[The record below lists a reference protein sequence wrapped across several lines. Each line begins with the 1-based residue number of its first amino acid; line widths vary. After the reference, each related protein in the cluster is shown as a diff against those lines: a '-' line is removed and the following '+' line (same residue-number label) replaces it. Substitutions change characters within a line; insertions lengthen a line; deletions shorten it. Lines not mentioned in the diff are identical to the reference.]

1 MTTTQLNP
9 TATRI
14 ENQTKPVAQKYQHH
28 SQSTLRPVVDIHEN
42 NDCIILYAELP
53 GVSQDDLEITIDK
66 DNLLLEAKASI
77 ETPAEMKPVYAE
89 FQSANFKRSFTLS
102 DELDT
107 EQVEAKLTHGLLE
120 LTIPKKELSKP
131 RKIEVKVA

>member
-9 TATRI
+9 TAVKT
-14 ENQTKPVAQKYQHH
+14 ENQTNSVAQQHQYH
-28 SQSTLRPVVDIHEN
+28 SQSTLRPSVDIHEN
-42 NDCIILYAELP
+42 NNCIILYAELP
-53 GVSQDDLEITIDK
+53 GVSQDDLEITIDNDK
-66 DNLLLEAKASI
+66 LLLEAKASI

-107 EQVEAKLTHGLLE
+107 DQVKAKLTHGILE